1 MKPRARPVQ
10 RFSADYLER
19 CRELSPEEIVRFL
32 DDFKRIQGAANARSR
47 LISLKVPEPL
57 LAAFRIQAR
66 LRGVPYQT
74 QIKILMRKWL
84 DREAAQSPTNPPR
97 LPIGR

>member
-32 DDFKRIQGAANARSR
+32 DDFKRIQGAANTRSR

-74 QIKILMRKWL
+74 QIKVLMRKWL
-84 DREAAQSPTNPPR
+84 DREAAQPPTRPPS
-97 LPIGR
+97 LPASR